1 MGRRFIAVL
10 IALTLYLLTG
20 CAGQEPLLPSLQ
32 EDERGIETTEAA
44 AEKLLADD
52 PQGPL
57 PVPQLPPQL
66 IAAAAKTA
74 PPPAP
79 PTAEKPAIN
88 YTVTSESPPVPDIAV
103 AFLGNNSLSRLQNV
117 PLHTLAGLFQRLKNA
132 TREAKDL
139 LRARGYYDGEV
150 RASLN
155 GPGGQELPRDALI
168 SQIKSESGGQSPQI
182 TAKLTFVPG
191 PLYHIGRTTVTP
203 ADPEHITGRPTASK
217 LPRTLADAG
226 LPSGAPAE
234 ATAVLA
240 AVDAVQTIY
249 RNNGY
254 PQAEIASTRYMLDHE
269 QKVLEAE
276 VTVAAGEFAFMGDIA
291 VQGENDEIKESYLK
305 YLRTWEPGEP
315 WNQDKVEAYREAL
328 RRTGLFQTIDLD
340 PADKADAKERKAV
353 LVALKPAPARTVGGS
368 LNYDTSFGIGVQA
381 FWENRNYTKRGD
393 LLRAEASVWQDLQEV
408 VAKYRLPFAFGRDVD
423 FIAQAGAV
431 HQNTDAYELE
441 AARAAAGIEYRLS
454 SRWSFTAQ
462 GTAEGGRTKTPDEP
476 RRTYTMLGL
485 PLGAIYSSANSLLD
499 ATRGNRMLFSLAPYN
514 GFYDGNFT
522 AVRSRLDLQHF
533 QPLVGEDTLVL
544 ALRASLGSLWGVD
557 SQEVPPSI
565 RFYSGGGG
573 SVRGYKY
580 QSLGPRDSDND
591 PLGGKALFEVS
602 LEPRWKISDEW
613 GLVAFLD
620 GGMVYDDFKDYGQ
633 DMRWGAGLG
642 IRYYT
647 VIGPV
652 RFDVATPLNPRD
664 DDETLQFYIS
674 IGQSF

>member
-1 MGRRFIAVL
+1 MGKRFIAVL
-10 IALTLYLLTG
+10 IALTLYLSTG
-20 CAGQEPLLPSLQ
+20 CAGQEPLLPSLK
-32 EDERGIETTEAA
+32 EDERGIETTKTA

-57 PVPQLPPQL
+57 PTPQLPPDL
-66 IAAAAKTA
+66 AAAAAKTA

-79 PTAEKPAIN
+79 PTTEQPAIN
-88 YTVTSESPPVPDIAV
+88 YTVAAESPSTPDLAA
-103 AFLGNNSLSRLQNV
+103 AFLDNNSLSRLQNV

-132 TREAKDL
+132 TQEAKDL
-139 LRARGYYDGEV
+139 LHAHGYYDGEV
-150 RASLN
+150 QAVLK
-155 GPGGQELPRDALI
+155 GPDGKELPRDALI
-168 SQIKSESGGQSPQI
+168 SQIKPESAGQNPQI
-182 TAKLTFVPG
+182 TVQLTFVPG
-191 PLYHIGRTTVTP
+191 PLYHVGRTTVIPT
-203 ADPEHITGRPTASK
+203 DPEQIKGRPTAAK
-217 LPRTLADAG
+217 LPSTLADAG

-234 ATAVLA
+234 SSAVLA
-240 AVDAVQTIY
+240 AVDAVKAIY

-254 PQAEIASTRYMLDHE
+254 PQAEITSTRYVLDHD

-276 VTVAAGEFAFMGDIA
+276 VTVTAGEFAFMGDIA
-291 VQGENDEIKESYLK
+291 IQGENGEIKESYLK

-340 PADKADAKERKAV
+340 PADKADAQGRKAV
-353 LVALKPAPARTVGGS
+353 RTALKPAPQRTIGGS
-368 LNYDTSFGIGVQA
+368 LNYDTSFGVGVQA

-408 VAKYRLPFAFGRDVD
+408 IAKYRLPFVLGKDVD
-423 FIAQAGAV
+423 FIAQAGALN
-431 HQNTDAYELE
+431 QNTDAYELQ

-454 SRWSFTAQ
+454 NRWSFTAQ
-462 GTAEGGRTKTPDEP
+462 GTAEGGRTKPPDEP
-476 RRTYTMLGL
+476 RRSYMMLGL
-485 PLGAIYSSANSLLD
+485 PLGAAYSSANSLLD
-499 ATRGNRMLFSLAPYN
+499 ATRGSRMLFSLAPYN

-533 QPLVGEDTLVL
+533 QPLAGEDTLIL

-557 SQEVPPSI
+557 SQDVPPSI

-580 QSLGPRDSDND
+580 QSLGPRDSDDD

-602 LEPRWKISDEW
+602 VEPRWKISEEW

-620 GGMVYDDFKDYGQ
+620 GGMVYDDFKDYGR
-633 DMRWGAGLG
+633 DMRWGAGVG

-664 DDETLQFYIS
+664 DDDALQFYIS